1 MARTGEDMSTATATI
16 VDLSAY
22 RERRARQRAAGGNAV
37 PGEANPGV
45 YFFLMPVPMVPLWAA
60 FWPAATAAAETRNE

>member
-1 MARTGEDMSTATATI
+1 MSTATATI

-22 RERRARQRAAGGNAV
+22 RERRARQRGTAGNPVPAA
-37 PGEANPGV
+37 ANPGV
-45 YFFLMPVPMVPLWAA
+45 FFFFMPVPMVPLWAA